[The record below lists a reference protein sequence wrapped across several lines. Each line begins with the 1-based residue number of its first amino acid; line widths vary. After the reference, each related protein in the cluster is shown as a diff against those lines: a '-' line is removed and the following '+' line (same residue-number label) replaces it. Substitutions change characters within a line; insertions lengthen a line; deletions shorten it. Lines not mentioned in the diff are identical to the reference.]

1 MLNKEKGK
9 QIAKNAFM
17 LYIRLL
23 FTMSISL
30 YISRIVLNAL
40 GIEDYGIY
48 NVVGGVVAMFSFL
61 NAAMAVSTQR
71 FLSFELGRQDQFE
84 LKRVFSTA
92 VTIHLLIGLFILIL
106 AESIGFWFIKHH
118 LNIPIERI
126 DAAHWVYQCT
136 IFSFFFLIVRVPYQ
150 AGIIA
155 HEKMNMYAYLSIFEV
170 VLKLIAALLLIDTS
184 YDKLKLYSVLSLLA
198 AIVTTVFYKIY
209 CYRKFNESK
218 FSFIWDR
225 NLFKVMTSYA
235 GWSLFGSAASIGY
248 NQGINILLNIF
259 FNPVINAARAI
270 AFQVNTAIQSFTNNF
285 QLAVN
290 PQIVKSYA
298 IGDEKYMMSLI
309 FQSSKYSFFLL
320 YIIALPVLLETEYI
334 LKLWLKT
341 VPDYTSIFCKLIV
354 IDALIGCVSYPLMV
368 ASQATG
374 RIRLYQFV
382 VGTLLL
388 LNLPL
393 TYIFFKFK
401 FGPEY
406 SMYVSII
413 LSIIALATRLIMLKR
428 LISLNIK
435 VYIKAVIIRAL
446 LVGCT
451 AFMIPFYVTQYIDDL
466 TLVYFLLSV
475 VLCVI
480 CTVLSIYYLGLD
492 VFEKEYIRDRIAF
505 VFRKFR
511 FGR

>member
-1 MLNKEKGK
+1 
-9 QIAKNAFM
+9 
-17 LYIRLL
+17 
-23 FTMSISL
+23 MSISL

-40 GIEDYGIY
+40 GVEDYGIY

-71 FLSFELGRQDQFE
+71 FLSFELGRQNQFE
-84 LKRVFSTA
+84 LERVFSTA
-92 VTIHLLIGLFILIL
+92 VTIHLLLGIFILIL
-106 AESIGFWFIKHH
+106 AESIGLWFIKHH

-155 HEKMNMYAYLSIFEV
+155 REKMNAYAYLSIFEV
-170 VLKLIAALLLIDTS
+170 VLKLIAALLLIGVS
-184 YDKLKLYSVLSLLA
+184 NDKLKLYSVLSLFVV
-198 AIVTTVFYKIY
+198 IITTTFYKIY
-209 CYRKFNESK
+209 CNRRFNESK
-218 FSFIWDR
+218 FNFIWDR
-225 NLFKVMTSYA
+225 NLFKVMISYA

-259 FNPVINAARAI
+259 FGPVINAARAI
-270 AFQVNTAIQSFTNNF
+270 AFQVNTAIQSFTSNF

-298 IGDEKYMMSLI
+298 TGDERYMMSLI

-334 LKLWLKT
+334 LKVWLKI
-341 VPDYTSIFCKLIV
+341 VPDYTSIFCKLII
-354 IDALIGCVSYPLMV
+354 IDALIGCISYPLMI

-374 RIRLYQFV
+374 RIQLYQFV

-388 LNLPL
+388 LNIPL
-393 TYIFFKFK
+393 TYIFFKFR

-406 SMYVSII
+406 SMYVGII
-413 LSIIALATRLIMLKR
+413 LSSIALVARLVMLKR

-435 VYIKAVIIRAL
+435 IYMKVVIIRAL

-451 AFMIPFYVTQYIDDL
+451 AFIIPFYVMQYIDDL
-466 TLVYFLLSV
+466 TILHFLLSI

-480 CTVLSIYYLGLD
+480 CTVLSIYFLGLD
-492 VFEKEYIRDRIAF
+492 SFEKEYIKNRIEF
-505 VFRKFR
+505 IFRKFR